1 MELDFGWVIS
11 VSLAGIVATIGIL
24 AIINVIAGRSGY
36 KNERKKSLINHYYLI
51 DYNIVIQSNTIFEP

>member
-36 KNERKKSLINHYYLI
+36 KNERKRRLINHY
-51 DYNIVIQSNTIFEP
+51 T